1 MIKYNNM
8 IFGKDKVMDK
18 TFEDVYNAYY
28 KRIYYFLFRLTENH
42 HLSEELTQETFFRAY
57 QSLYR
62 FREECDIFTWLVAIA
77 KHVYYTYLK
86 KNKLD
91 INSIS
96 LSLIADTYFDETE
109 ATSEEAVQD
118 EDIKNAAKKII
129 SGLPKKYQDV
139 LILRIYAGMT
149 YEQIGKSL
157 KITANSAKVIY
168 FRAKKMLMEELE
180 HENYL

>member
-1 MIKYNNM
+1 
-8 IFGKDKVMDK
+8 MDK
-18 TFEDVYNAYY
+18 NFEEVYNAYY
-28 KRIYYFLFRLTENH
+28 KRIYFFLFRLTEDH

-57 QSLYR
+57 QSLYK
-62 FREECDIFTWLVAIA
+62 FKGECDIFTWLASIA
-77 KHVYYTYLK
+77 KHVYYGYLK

-96 LSLIADTYFDETE
+96 LSMIADTYFDETE
-109 ATSEEAVQD
+109 ATHEETIQE

-149 YEQIGKSL
+149 YEQIGSSL
-157 KITANSAKVIY
+157 KITDNSAKVIY

-180 HENYL
+180 NENYL